1 MKTLIKFVLRFLPCA
16 FDATNMNRVQVG
28 TNTLWLYRSD
38 VDALATIIASAYF
51 DPHAPLLNN
60 GDVIIISDN
69 NVPTVDMVAVTS
81 ASKAT
86 PVTVLN
92 GT

>member
-1 MKTLIKFVLRFLPCA
+1 
-16 FDATNMNRVQVG
+16 MNRVQVG

-38 VDALATIIASAYF
+38 ADNLAAIVTSGYF
-51 DPHAPLLNN
+51 NPHAELLNN
-60 GDVIIISDN
+60 GDVIIVSDN
-69 NVPTVDMVAVTS
+69 NAPTIDMLAVTS